1 MVWTSVKVPVI
12 VSCSISFSSYEF
24 VIGRLL
30 FVLVF
35 HVGLFV
41 FAFLSRSQNCLKFSK
56 VTKIHTK
63 TCLQFCSIVD
73 EPSRLKLEEKRREEK
88 RREEKRREEKR
99 REEKR
104 REEKRREVV
113 ARGSQ

>member
-1 MVWTSVKVPVI
+1 M
-12 VSCSISFSSYEF
+12 
-24 VIGRLL
+24 
-30 FVLVF
+30 LVF

-41 FAFLSRSQNCLKFSK
+41 FASLSKSQNCLKFSK

-63 TCLQFCSIVD
+63 TCLQFCYIID

-104 REEKRREVV
+104 REEKRREEK
-113 ARGSQ
+113 RREEKR

>member
-1 MVWTSVKVPVI
+1 MFIGGYVWVCLLTLVWTSVKVPVI
-12 VSCSISFSSYEF
+12 VSCSISFSSAEF

-41 FAFLSRSQNCLKFSK
+41 FASLSKSQNCLKFSK

-63 TCLQFCSIVD
+63 TCLQFCYIVD
-73 EPSRLKLEEKRREEK
+73 EPSRLKL
-88 RREEKRREEKR
+88 
-99 REEKR
+99 
-104 REEKRREVV
+104 VV
-113 ARGSQ
+113 ARSSQ